1 MSRTRRLWMLITSTL
16 ITALVVSSCATG
28 PDNNQNSL
36 RPEGENA
43 EKIMTLFSPIF
54 WLATVIGV
62 AVICATVY
70 ISFRFRATDKNKSPK
85 QVHGNSILE
94 IGWTILP
101 LIILIGIAIPTV
113 QTVFELD
120 RKAEPD
126 AIKVEV
132 VGKQWWWQFAVET
145 EPYQL
150 YNADGT
156 EKVSANGASEMAKEV
171 VTANELVV
179 PVNRDF
185 ELDIK
190 ACDGEIPVVDK
201 TVDELKQANPCN
213 VVHSFWIPSLGGK
226 ADAVPG
232 RSHRLVLK
240 ASKEGIYTGQCSE
253 YCGLSHGVMRMQVR
267 VVSEAAYAQW
277 IENLQKPPVT
287 PSIAAEGKVP
297 TPAQRAI
304 QKYGCA
310 NCHAMDGSSQVSYGP
325 NLTHF
330 GADFENEVLGGGS
343 IPKTDEHIWNWVYN
357 ATDWKNGWGIPMQS
371 DDCRLGVAP
380 GPGKRCVGMPN
391 FSVPYVYQGPDGK
404 DITLPKMSQDE
415 AKSIGEYLAKNK

>member
-171 VTANELVV
+171 VT
-179 PVNRDF
+179 
-185 ELDIK
+185 K
-190 ACDGEIPVVDK
+190 
-201 TVDELKQANPCN
+201 
-213 VVHSFWIPSLGGK
+213 
-226 ADAVPG
+226 
-232 RSHRLVLK
+232 
-240 ASKEGIYTGQCSE
+240 
-253 YCGLSHGVMRMQVR
+253 
-267 VVSEAAYAQW
+267 
-277 IENLQKPPVT
+277 
-287 PSIAAEGKVP
+287 
-297 TPAQRAI
+297 
-304 QKYGCA
+304 
-310 NCHAMDGSSQVSYGP
+310 
-325 NLTHF
+325 
-330 GADFENEVLGGGS
+330 
-343 IPKTDEHIWNWVYN
+343 
-357 ATDWKNGWGIPMQS
+357 
-371 DDCRLGVAP
+371 
-380 GPGKRCVGMPN
+380 
-391 FSVPYVYQGPDGK
+391 
-404 DITLPKMSQDE
+404 
-415 AKSIGEYLAKNK
+415 